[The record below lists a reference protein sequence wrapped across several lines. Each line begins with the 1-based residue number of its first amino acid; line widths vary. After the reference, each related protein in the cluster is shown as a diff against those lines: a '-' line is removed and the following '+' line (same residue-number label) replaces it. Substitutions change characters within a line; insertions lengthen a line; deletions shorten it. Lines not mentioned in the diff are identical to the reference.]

1 MNVNRMPHRWFHR
14 LGLKL
19 FAVNSRLNNLPNLW
33 CLCSLSLNPTLLA
46 VDDQHISLS
55 VVIDGKTF
63 GLSAVYASTCYIHR
77 RNLWNALSQV
87 QSQHL
92 LPWCYMGDF
101 NTILGCHE
109 YRGNSTPARLPM
121 VEFQN
126 WTDLNNLIHLPTHGA
141 FYTWANGRRGRH
153 YTQKRLDRVICN
165 QDWFNCFNSINVST
179 LTKNNSD
186 HFPILFDFKIL
197 DCHQPSNFKF
207 LKMWTSHPDCVNVV
221 QQSWKVNVVGC
232 PMFVLSEKLKILKVK
247 LKSWNKVVFGNIHE
261 NVKQARNNVDS
272 IQALIDSNGPSESF
286 LEQEKLAQINL
297 ENALFMEELFWHE
310 KSKDPDI
317 DNGLVDEVI
326 PNLITDRVNSPDGF
340 GAVFFQTY
348 WDIIQLD
355 VINAV
360 IQFFTSGWILPNFN
374 SNTLV
379 LIPKNE
385 NADSVNDYRPIAIAN
400 FKFKLISKIIADRL
414 ASIMPAITSI
424 QQRGFIK
431 GRNIKDCI
439 CLTSEAIN
447 VLHKRSF
454 GGNLAI
460 KVDIAKAFD
469 TLQWPFL
476 LRVLKAF
483 GFNQILSLDSLYS
496 HGDPLSLLLFCLA
509 EEVISRSITKLVRD
523 GKLSLIKGSKHMD
536 VPSHILYADDIML
549 FCKASR
555 PNIQSL
561 SSLFIKYAETSGQ
574 FVNPSKSFIYAG
586 AISSQRLHSIPNQL
600 GFSIGV
606 LPFVYLGIPIFKG
619 KPKKCHLQPLADKI
633 KSKLSAWKASFLSM
647 AGRMQLIKSVIHG
660 MLMHSISVYSWPSS
674 LIKDIERWV
683 RNFLWSGDVNQRK
696 LVTVAWHKVCS
707 PFDEGGLGIRSLSKI
722 NEAANLKLCWELTQS
737 DLQWAKFLRFR
748 VLKGA
753 KPISYHIFS
762 SVWSSIKHKFHE
774 VCTNSSWQIGNGES
788 INFWS
793 DPWCGDPLVVTLNI
807 PLHLHSSLQAKV
819 KDFIENK
826 SWKIPVC
833 LLFAY
838 PDLQSFLNNV
848 TIPLCERE
856 DRLLWKHSH
865 YGDLSMKDSYSFHC
879 LSGQLMN
886 WTKIV
891 WNVSIP
897 PSKSMVVWRCLQHKL
912 PTDDSLSFR
921 GCSLPS
927 MNQLRFNNKKIH
939 WKSLINCIIASV
951 SMSCNNSNLKAY
963 SNISEFVLLQ
973 KFQVKRNFGNA
984 PKIKEVLWQPP
995 ILNWIKCNCD
1005 GASVGNPGISAC
1017 GGIFRNANASFLG
1030 VFALNIGIN
1039 TSLNAELAA
1048 AMLSIEIASSKGWSH
1063 LWLESDSMLVVQA
1076 FSFAKIVPWA
1086 LRNRWDNCLLK
1097 ISNMNFYVS
1106 HIYREGNHC
1115 ADKMANLGLS
1125 LPVFSWWN
1133 QVPSVLLDDFGKN
1146 RFGMPYY
1153 RFC

>member
-1 MNVNRMPHRWFHR
+1 MYWNIRGLANPSSKLALKNLILDSNPDICFVAEPWMNVNRIPHRWFHR

-33 CLCSLSLNPTLLA
+33 CLCSISLNPTLLA

-165 QDWFNCFNSINVST
+165 QEWFDCFNSVNVST

-186 HFPILFDFKIL
+186 HFPILFDFKSL
-197 DCHQPSNFKF
+197 DYHQPSTFKF

-261 NVKQARNNVDS
+261 NVKQARNNVDI
-272 IQALIDSNGPSESF
+272 IQALIDSNSPSDSF

-297 ENALFMEELFWHE
+297 ENALFIEELFWHE
-310 KSKDPDI
+310 KSKVKWHCEGDRNTAYFHKIAKIRRATNQITSLRNGEVFLNRPDDVNAHIVNHFTSLFNSQDPDI

-326 PNLITDRVNSPDGF
+326 PNLITDRVNSMLTRIPTSVEIKNTVFSLNKDSAPGPGGF

-496 HGDPLSLLLFCLA
+496 H
-509 EEVISRSITKLVRD
+509 V
-523 GKLSLIKGSKHMD
+523 SK
-536 VPSHILYADDIML
+536 
-549 FCKASR
+549 
-555 PNIQSL
+555 NI
-561 SSLFIKYAETSGQ
+561 
-574 FVNPSKSFIYAG
+574 
-586 AISSQRLHSIPNQL
+586 H
-600 GFSIGV
+600 
-606 LPFVYLGIPIFKG
+606 
-619 KPKKCHLQPLADKI
+619 
-633 KSKLSAWKASFLSM
+633 
-647 AGRMQLIKSVIHG
+647 
-660 MLMHSISVYSWPSS
+660 
-674 LIKDIERWV
+674 
-683 RNFLWSGDVNQRK
+683 
-696 LVTVAWHKVCS
+696 
-707 PFDEGGLGIRSLSKI
+707 
-722 NEAANLKLCWELTQS
+722 
-737 DLQWAKFLRFR
+737 
-748 VLKGA
+748 
-753 KPISYHIFS
+753 
-762 SVWSSIKHKFHE
+762 
-774 VCTNSSWQIGNGES
+774 
-788 INFWS
+788 
-793 DPWCGDPLVVTLNI
+793 
-807 PLHLHSSLQAKV
+807 
-819 KDFIENK
+819 
-826 SWKIPVC
+826 
-833 LLFAY
+833 
-838 PDLQSFLNNV
+838 
-848 TIPLCERE
+848 
-856 DRLLWKHSH
+856 
-865 YGDLSMKDSYSFHC
+865 
-879 LSGQLMN
+879 
-886 WTKIV
+886 
-891 WNVSIP
+891 
-897 PSKSMVVWRCLQHKL
+897 
-912 PTDDSLSFR
+912 
-921 GCSLPS
+921 
-927 MNQLRFNNKKIH
+927 
-939 WKSLINCIIASV
+939 
-951 SMSCNNSNLKAY
+951 
-963 SNISEFVLLQ
+963 
-973 KFQVKRNFGNA
+973 
-984 PKIKEVLWQPP
+984 
-995 ILNWIKCNCD
+995 
-1005 GASVGNPGISAC
+1005 
-1017 GGIFRNANASFLG
+1017 
-1030 VFALNIGIN
+1030 
-1039 TSLNAELAA
+1039 
-1048 AMLSIEIASSKGWSH
+1048 
-1063 LWLESDSMLVVQA
+1063 
-1076 FSFAKIVPWA
+1076 
-1086 LRNRWDNCLLK
+1086 
-1097 ISNMNFYVS
+1097 FY
-1106 HIYREGNHC
+1106 
-1115 ADKMANLGLS
+1115 
-1125 LPVFSWWN
+1125 
-1133 QVPSVLLDDFGKN
+1133 
-1146 RFGMPYY
+1146 
-1153 RFC
+1153 